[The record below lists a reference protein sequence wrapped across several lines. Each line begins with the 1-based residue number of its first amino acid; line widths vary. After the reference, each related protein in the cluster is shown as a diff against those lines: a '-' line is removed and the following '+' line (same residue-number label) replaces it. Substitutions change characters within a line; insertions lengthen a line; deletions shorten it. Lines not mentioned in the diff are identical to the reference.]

1 MELSR
6 RIKFTN
12 LPLYFSY
19 RFLSPLAK
27 LEKLLEKLNI
37 ERGEKMNR
45 TKLAERDKN
54 ELKGKESSRGIE
66 IAAAPSCLLLE

>member
-1 MELSR
+1 MG
-6 RIKFTN
+6 
-12 LPLYFSY
+12 
-19 RFLSPLAK
+19 K

-54 ELKGKESSRGIE
+54 ELKGKNILWFKIG
-66 IAAAPSCLLLE
+66 LF

>member
-1 MELSR
+1 M
-6 RIKFTN
+6 K

-54 ELKGKESSRGIE
+54 ELKGKESRRKVVT
-66 IAAAPSCLLLE
+66 AAPLCLLLE